1 MNQLEHWRQ
10 VSIESLTAL
19 GEQIMRI
26 LPGILAAVLLLLV
39 GWLLAKI
46 VSRVISRLFRLLHFD
61 RLAGRINEMK
71 WMQKSEFKVVPS
83 KIIGKFVYWVILVL
97 FIITATDTLG
107 WSAVSQA
114 FNQLIT
120 YLPQLFSAIIIFV
133 VGFYLANLIRD
144 FIKTTL
150 QSFEVASA
158 SALGEIAFYILMAI
172 VAVTALEQAGVET
185 SLLTSNIT
193 LIIGS
198 VLLAFAVAFAISSR
212 DVFRNILSSYYGKEN
227 FRVGQH
233 IKYNKIQ
240 GEIIKIDRMHVTIQ
254 DGKTRHVI
262 PTARLITEE
271 FEIVEK

>member
-10 VSIESLTAL
+10 VSIESLTTL

-46 VSRVISRLFRLLHFD
+46 VSRIISRLFRLLHFD
-61 RLAGRINEMK
+61 RLAGRINQMK

-227 FRVGQH
+227 FHVGQH

-240 GEIIKIDRMHVTIQ
+240 GEIIKIDRMHVTIK
-254 DGKTRHVI
+254 DGKTSHVI
-262 PTARLITEE
+262 PTARLISEE
-271 FEIVEK
+271 FEIIEK

>member
-10 VSIESLTAL
+10 VSIESLTTL

-39 GWLLAKI
+39 GWLLATI
-46 VSRVISRLFRLLHFD
+46 FSRVISRLFRLLHFD
-61 RLAGRINEMK
+61 RLAGRINELK

-83 KIIGKFVYWVILVL
+83 KIIGKFVYWVILLL

-107 WSAVSQA
+107 WSAVSQS

-120 YLPQLFSAIIIFV
+120 YLPQLFSAVIIFV
-133 VGFYLANLIRD
+133 VGFYLGNLIRD

-150 QSFEVASA
+150 RSFEVASA
-158 SALGEIAFYILMAI
+158 SALGETAFYIIMAI

-212 DVFRNILSSYYGKEN
+212 DVFKNILSSYYGKDN
-227 FRVGQH
+227 FHVGQF
-233 IKYNKIQ
+233 IKYKKMQ
-240 GEIIKIDRMHVTIQ
+240 GEIIKIDRMHVTIK

-262 PTARLITEE
+262 PTARLISEE
-271 FEIVEK
+271 FEIIEK

>member
-1 MNQLEHWRQ
+1 MTQLEQWKQ
-10 VSIESLTAL
+10 IVINSLSTL
-19 GEQIMRI
+19 GEEIMRI

-46 VSRVISRLFRLLHFD
+46 ISRVISRLFRLLHFD
-61 RLAGRINEMK
+61 KLAARINEMK
-71 WMQKSEFKVVPS
+71 WMRKSEYKVVPS
-83 KIIGKFVYWVILVL
+83 KIVGKFVYWVILLL

-107 WSAVSQA
+107 WSAVSRS

-133 VGFYLANLIRD
+133 VGFYLSNLIRD

-158 SALGEIAFYILMAI
+158 SALGQTAFYIIMAI
-172 VAVTALEQAGVET
+172 VAITALEQAGVET

-212 DVFRNILSSYYGKEN
+212 DVFKNILSSYYGKGN
-227 FRVGQH
+227 FHVGQYV
-233 IKYNKIQ
+233 KYNKLQ
-240 GEIIKIDRMHVTIQ
+240 GEIIKIDRMHVTIK
-254 DGKTRHVI
+254 DGKTHHVI
-262 PTARLITEE
+262 PTARLISEE
-271 FEIVEK
+271 FEIIEK

>member
-1 MNQLEHWRQ
+1 MTQLEQWKQ
-10 VSIESLTAL
+10 IVLDSLTTL
-19 GEQIMRI
+19 GVEIMRI

-212 DVFRNILSSYYGKEN
+212 DVFKNILSSYYGKAN
-227 FRVGQH
+227 FHVGQY
-233 IKYNKIQ
+233 IKYNKMQ
-240 GEIIKIDRMHVTIQ
+240 GEIIRIDRMHVTIK
-254 DGKTRHVI
+254 DGKTSHVI

>member
-1 MNQLEHWRQ
+1 MNQLEQWRQ
-10 VSIESLTAL
+10 ISIESLTTL

-61 RLAGRINEMK
+61 RLADRINELK
-71 WMQKSEFKVVPS
+71 WMQKSEYKIVPS
-83 KIIGKFVYWVILVL
+83 KIIGKFVYWVILLL

-107 WSAVSQA
+107 WSAVSQS

-120 YLPQLFSAIIIFV
+120 YLPQLFGAILIFV
-133 VGFYLANLIRD
+133 VGFYLSNLIRD

-150 QSFEVASA
+150 RSFEVASA
-158 SALGEIAFYILMAI
+158 SALGETAFYVIMVI
-172 VAVTALEQAGVET
+172 VAITALEQAGVKT

-198 VLLAFAVAFAISSR
+198 FLLAFAVAFAISSR
-212 DVFRNILSSYYGKEN
+212 DVFKNILSSYYGKSN
-227 FRVGQH
+227 FHVGQY
-233 IKYNKIQ
+233 IKYNKMQ
-240 GEIIKIDRMHVTIQ
+240 GEIIRIDRMHVTIK
-254 DGKTRHVI
+254 DGKTSHVI